1 MRNPDLD
8 HQPRDLTPSEAAG
21 MLLAVREHIT
31 AHGES
36 WVSDDEILAATG
48 ASAAEAHEIK
58 DALLEQVALDEAA
71 WLREAASLKNEPL
84 PPPNELVL
92 DDAGRVELALEVL
105 RFVQQ
110 YPGSASSN
118 GERRWYA
125 DCFRQFVL
133 ELRHR
138 HADVATAEFA
148 AAIDLPLA
156 TLEDWQRGGRRGVGV
171 SAHEQLR
178 RASRKV
184 RARRA

>member
-1 MRNPDLD
+1 
-8 HQPRDLTPSEAAG
+8 
-21 MLLAVREHIT
+21 MLLAVREHMA

-84 PPPNELVL
+84 PPPNELELEL
-92 DDAGRVELALEVL
+92 DDVRRVELALEVL

-133 ELRHR
+133 ELRRR

-148 AAIDLPLA
+148 AAIDLPVA